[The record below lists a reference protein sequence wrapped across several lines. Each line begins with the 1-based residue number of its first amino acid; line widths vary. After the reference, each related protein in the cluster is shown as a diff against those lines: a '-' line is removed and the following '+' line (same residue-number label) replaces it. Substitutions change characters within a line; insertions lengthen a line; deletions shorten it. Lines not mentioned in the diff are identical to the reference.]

1 MFRDLEKPRRCLYAG
16 ERAMAELDEMWN
28 EVLSAARIRAAQ
40 DGRADVIEYLQL
52 REANDQARR
61 VGIEWLLSTFLTVAA
76 EANHRGLKLS
86 VEKIAPHAFLI
97 GAATM
102 QGEKIRLSRGVR
114 ALTVE
119 AGFPRTPRDG
129 FVRGGGLAAARIT
142 HFGIAKA
149 NAELLL
155 VRAASNSADAPIWL
169 MIDDKNLR
177 QPFSTVH
184 LKNHFA
190 VFLGQS

>member
-1 MFRDLEKPRRCLYAG
+1 MT
-16 ERAMAELDEMWN
+16 ELDEMWN

-40 DGRADVIEYLQL
+40 DGRADVSEYLQL
-52 REANDQARR
+52 REANDAARR
-61 VGIEWLLSTFLTVAA
+61 VGIEWLLATFLAVAA
-76 EANHRGLKLS
+76 EANRRGLKLS
-86 VEKIAPHAFLI
+86 IEKVAAHTFPI

-102 QGEKIRLSRGVR
+102 QGENIRLSLGVR

-142 HFGIAKA
+142 HFGITKA

-155 VRAASNSADAPIWL
+155 VRAASNSQDAPVWQT
-169 MIDDKNLR
+169 IDDKNSR
-177 QPFSTVH
+177 QQFSVVH

-190 VFLGQS
+190 VFLNQS